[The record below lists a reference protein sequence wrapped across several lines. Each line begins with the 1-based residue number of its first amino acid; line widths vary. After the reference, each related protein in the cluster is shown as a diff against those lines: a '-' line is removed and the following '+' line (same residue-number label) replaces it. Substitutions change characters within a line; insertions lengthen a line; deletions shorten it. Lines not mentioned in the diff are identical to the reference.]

1 MLPRQLRAFRRCAAP
16 SASLFFA
23 MWPDRSVLLARL
35 RRAPAENDG
44 TSSDSRWR
52 HPVIVVGIDSH
63 KKTHTLVAVD
73 QVGRRL
79 TQLTVDATAKGHRQV
94 CAWLGQFEQV
104 LLAIEDCRHLT
115 RRFEA
120 DLLISGYAVV
130 RVHTRL
136 MAGARRSARERGK
149 SDPIDAEAV
158 ARVALREPDL
168 PKAELDGPTREVKLR
183 SDHRRTLVRQRTAIA
198 NKLRWFLHEIDPEL
212 VVPSRGLK
220 RLCVLDS
227 LEANLVARRGVVAEI
242 ALDLV
247 QDCRRLTLR
256 INAMEAQLR
265 HLVRELAPNLL
276 AVPGCGVLSAAMIL
290 GETAGATRFK
300 SKDAFARFNGT
311 APIPVWSSNTVRVR
325 LNRGGNRTINN
336 ALHMAAVTQ
345 VRRDGPGA
353 AYYAKQ
359 LAAGKTVKEALRLLR
374 RRISDRVF
382 RALLADEAAHDD
394 QQIIQELPQVA

>member
-1 MLPRQLRAFRRCAAP
+1 
-16 SASLFFA
+16 
-23 MWPDRSVLLARL
+23 
-35 RRAPAENDG
+35 
-44 TSSDSRWR
+44 
-52 HPVIVVGIDSH
+52 VIVVGIDSH

-227 LEANLVARRGVVAEI
+227 LEAGLVARRGVVAEI